1 MQGFALSGGTQ
12 GLGIA
17 GVASCSDQK
26 SLRTWNKHKVYSEW
40 EFLGVGF
47 SAGGVGGPVQATAPT
62 AGLPGTTNQ
71 GTGTSQPGGLGSSSG
86 FGQQG
91 NTGFGQSNSG
101 FGQGSS
107 GFGSSTGFG
116 NQNNNP
122 AGQPP
127 TQVPPE
133 NPPNNPPDNSG
144 EPPQQPGGGQP
155 PQDTGQPPL

>member
-47 SAGGVGGPVQATAPT
+47 SAGGAGGPVQAAAPT
-62 AGLPGTTNQ
+62 AGLPGSTTQ
-71 GTGTSQPGGLGSSSG
+71 GTGTGQQGAFGSSSG

-91 NTGFGQSNSG
+91 NTGFGQSSSG
-101 FGQGSS
+101 FGQGNG
-107 GFGSSTGFG
+107 GFGGSTGFG

-127 TQVPPE
+127 AQTPPE
-133 NPPNNPPDNSG
+133 NPPNTPPDNSA
-144 EPPQQPGGGQP
+144 PQQPDSGQP
-155 PQDTGQPPL
+155 QQDTGQPPL